1 MVHSILIVIV
11 TALTTILTR
20 ALPFVVFGGKK
31 KVPAVV
37 QYLGKVL
44 PCAIMAIL
52 VVCCGASFVETEHFV
67 EHWMWN
73 GFLYASHSGG
83 FCVKIMYKSKFFVL
97 SYIFLG
103 L

>member
-20 ALPFVVFGGKK
+20 ALPFAVFGGKK

-44 PCAIMAIL
+44 PCAILIQ
-52 VVCCGASFVETEHFV
+52 VVFV
-67 EHWMWN
+67 
-73 GFLYASHSGG
+73 
-83 FCVKIMYKSKFFVL
+83 
-97 SYIFLG
+97 
-103 L
+103 